1 MFSRP
6 LSEVYVVFHKS
17 VICVFAQKN
26 CLISKQEKYVSLSGG
41 ETLFCLFIGNIQQEV
56 TVSTTTTTLHIYY
69 YLFHYKFTTYYL
81 WPWKSRL
88 GFNYQDIILKKVL
101 LSQTSNTTATT
112 LNSYAILLT
121 TRNQGLP
128 YSFFR
133 CHCSYTTN
141 HSTTNNSPGME
152 KHLDRGFL
160 LNISRYNS
168 KKAK

>member
-1 MFSRP
+1 MMRTGTSHRLFIGHITSYVFP
-6 LSEVYVVFHKS
+6 TFVWSLCGLSQVSHLCF
-17 VICVFAQKN
+17 FAKN

-56 TVSTTTTTLHIYY
+56 TVSTTATTTLHIYY

-101 LSQTSNTTATT
+101 LSQTPNTTATT

-121 TRNQGLP
+121 TRN
-128 YSFFR
+128 
-133 CHCSYTTN
+133 
-141 HSTTNNSPGME
+141 
-152 KHLDRGFL
+152 
-160 LNISRYNS
+160 
-168 KKAK
+168 